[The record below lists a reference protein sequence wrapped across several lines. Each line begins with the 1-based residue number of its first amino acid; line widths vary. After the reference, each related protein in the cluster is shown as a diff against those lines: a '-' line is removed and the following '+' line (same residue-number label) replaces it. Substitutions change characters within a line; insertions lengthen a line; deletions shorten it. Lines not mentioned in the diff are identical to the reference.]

1 MKYPKNQQKQ
11 YQDNFKMQLKLEQQY
26 KENNKVISDIIINI
40 EFEKL
45 KQLIINKLK

>member
-1 MKYPKNQQKQ
+1 MHQQKQ
-11 YQDNFKMQLKLEQQY
+11 YQDNFKMQLKLEHQY
-26 KENNKVISDIIINI
+26 KENKKVSSDIIINM